1 MIWKLLLYLIINT
14 QDHQENQQEIQK
26 NLNKA
31 IQLSGLGLEDDI
43 KNAHNKNVKNTKAG
57 AAIRGAPR
65 SGLHMGYDAGT
76 KLLEI
81 NKYTKPIA
89 TIGRNSKQGNINE

>member
-1 MIWKLLLYLIINT
+1 
-14 QDHQENQQEIQK
+14 
-26 NLNKA
+26 
-31 IQLSGLGLEDDI
+31 
-43 KNAHNKNVKNTKAG
+43 
-57 AAIRGAPR
+57 
-65 SGLHMGYDAGT
+65 MGYDAGT